1 MAAGLWFQCQNPS
14 GCDAMVSEGET
25 WVQQNGIGSLVCRR
39 HKMEAV
45 KNKPV
50 LMASLLHKQFSQN
63 EASTIP
69 GREVEKFR
77 DVK

>member
-14 GCDAMVSEGET
+14 GCDTMVSEGET

-50 LMASLLHKQFSQN
+50 MKVSQQFSQN